1 MKNSKKLYSS
11 NIRGQ
16 INISSNPKGLSGNY
30 KTGYKYNVVITCS
43 NNSILKLNK
52 IKLLCRKSIIG
63 ETKSK
68 IIKILKMIFNNYK
81 PISID
86 LCKTISNKKNRTIIS
101 HAKTILE
108 FNIFLLKFQET
119 SIFKTL
125 SITSKNNI

>member
-11 NIRGQ
+11 NIRGW
-16 INISSNPKGLSGNY
+16 INISSKHKGLSGNY
-30 KTGYKYNVVITCS
+30 RTGYKYNVVITCS

-86 LCKTISNKKNRTIIS
+86 LCKKISNKRNKTIII
-101 HAKTILE
+101 HA
-108 FNIFLLKFQET
+108 
-119 SIFKTL
+119 
-125 SITSKNNI
+125 